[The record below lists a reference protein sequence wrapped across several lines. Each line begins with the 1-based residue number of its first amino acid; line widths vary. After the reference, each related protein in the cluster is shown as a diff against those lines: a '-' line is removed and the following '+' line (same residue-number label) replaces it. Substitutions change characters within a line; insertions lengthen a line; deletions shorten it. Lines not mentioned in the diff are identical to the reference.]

1 MVGRTVC
8 AIAVASLSGLPGRR
22 PDRPETGRLRCS
34 TRRRRRSAAR
44 PRLRSTTAVELSGMS
59 VWHQREQSER
69 PEGPWVLT
77 FADFTDTRNFAA
89 DAVRRTGRVRG
100 YNTSDWVNNKEW
112 DPDATLLVVSGV
124 GLPAGRR
131 PPATGS
137 HAVGPRDAPGQP
149 GARAHRPLC
158 ARRSGRPY
166 RSGHA
171 VGRLC
176 APCRWVHRR
185 HCAREALPERAEPAA
200 QGGRDHESPAV

>member
-8 AIAVASLSGLPGRR
+8 AIAVASLAGFQADAQSPRDQAVAL
-22 PDRPETGRLRCS
+22 LHQ
-34 TRRRRRSAAR
+34 AAEALGGEAA
-44 PRLRSTTAVELSGMS
+44 LRSTTAVELSGMS

-112 DPDATLLVVSGV
+112 DPDCNAARRERCR
-124 GLPAGRR
+124 LPAGRR

-149 GARAHRPLC
+149 GARA
-158 ARRSGRPY
+158 RSSSL
-166 RSGHA
+166 RSTLRTSIPKRTCSWTATLTMSLGS
-171 VGRLC
+171 
-176 APCRWVHRR
+176 PS
-185 HCAREALPERAEPAA
+185 ALRA
-200 QGGRDHESPAV
+200 